1 MTRTPRH
8 GLWTHQVE
16 SFHEF
21 EPDELINP
29 QLQAYHWRAFIPE
42 TLIEFDWQ
50 LGLQTYTQT
59 LLEDK
64 VIASASWPWLDRPW
78 QQLFWRAHPCRELGR
93 FWLLAQT
100 APERLS
106 DTREHHPG
114 LERLA
119 QALGEPWPSLE
130 DTLAR
135 CERFFRL
142 AAERLGERFRWFMF
156 APLVDPLR
164 LGFNPAQLFFL
175 IERLVPEDERAPF
188 FERVTP
194 CDDDD
199 DALAAAQRAFDALSL
214 EREGSRYAACQLVRW
229 PLPKARAALA
239 QRALGDDALSP
250 ALRRAIID
258 LCLEGPQWSMAV
270 AREDYTL
277 SPDLAPWLLT
287 RLAPQALPLIMSKLL
302 AQPQALM
309 DWIPS
314 LMRVHSPHAVRG
326 FMMLAMGDHGPSAR
340 AARAWLMSEGANAI
354 AICHEVRSSA
364 TPEDEVLKPL
374 AQELLDEY
382 SARGHEHLVASLS
395 PS

>member
-29 QLQAYHWRAFIPE
+29 HLEVDRWRAFIPDA
-42 TLIEFDWQ
+42 LIEFEWSI
-50 LGLQTYTQT
+50 GVQTYAQT
-59 LLEDK
+59 LLE
-64 VIASASWPWLDRPW
+64 AEELARASWPWLDRPW
-78 QQLFWRAHPCRELGR
+78 QQLFWRARQSPELGR

-119 QALGEPWPSLE
+119 QAQDEPWPSLE
-130 DTLAR
+130 DTRSR
-135 CERFFRL
+135 CERFFHL

-175 IERLVPEDERAPF
+175 IEHLVPEDERAPF

-194 CDDDD
+194 CDDEV
-199 DALAAAQRAFDALSL
+199 ACAAAQRAFDALSL
-214 EREGSRYAACQLVRW
+214 EREGSLYAACQLARW
-229 PLPKARAALA
+229 PLPDLRAALA
-239 QRALGDDALSP
+239 QRALGDKALSP

-258 LCLEGPQWSMAV
+258 RCLEGPQWSMAV
-270 AREDYTL
+270 ARDDYPL
-277 SPDLAPWLLT
+277 SADLAPWLLT
-287 RLAPQALPLIMSKLL
+287 RLAPQALPSIMAKLI
-302 AQPQALM
+302 AQPQTLM
-309 DWIPS
+309 AWVPS

-326 FMMLAMGDHGPSAR
+326 FMMLAMGDYGPSAR
-340 AARAWLMSEGANAI
+340 AARAWLMSEGANTI
-354 AICHEVRSSA
+354 VICHEVRSSA
-364 TPEDEVLKPL
+364 APDDEPLKPF

-382 SARGHEHLVASLS
+382 GARGHEALVASLS